1 MRGDAKGKC
10 SVSALSSTLKHIIL
24 SNYGLGCVTRS
35 AAFWVMLVSCKF
47 SLQVTAVCGQRW
59 NFVLSLSFWSGPEL
73 ALTQTPLLA
82 CLLFLLLLL
91 LLLSL
96 PLIRPPPLCLK
107 PHIHSLSVSG
117 EIPVDQR
124 KWSHFL
130 VVPRRTLHCTHT
142 HTQSTLRT
150 SSPPPTRFHQTVCS
164 QPLLFSL
171 YTLNTCIKCWYL
183 SRGISNDMLAP
194 QVFVRACVLQLLKI
208 RDSRLEVEFFL
219 LWENI
224 TAQTWDILPVCV
236 LFSSLT
242 VLLLVAISVTVKSP
256 YS

>member
-82 CLLFLLLLL
+82 RLLFLLLL

-130 VVPRRTLHCTHT
+130 VVPRRTLHRTHT
-142 HTQSTLRT
+142 HTEH
-150 SSPPPTRFHQTVCS
+150 FKD
-164 QPLLFSL
+164 F
-171 YTLNTCIKCWYL
+171 
-183 SRGISNDMLAP
+183 
-194 QVFVRACVLQLLKI
+194 
-208 RDSRLEVEFFL
+208 
-219 LWENI
+219 
-224 TAQTWDILPVCV
+224 
-236 LFSSLT
+236 FSSANT
-242 VLLLVAISVTVKSP
+242 FPSNSVFTATLILFIYIKHMH
-256 YS
+256 